1 MRIERMK
8 TLALPLVEND
18 KQPILTAWTDQAV
31 VGVELETSANM
42 SPITMLVQPFKG
54 KVELSGPFTMK
65 RNNFSYAVEPL
76 SANGYYEKIEE
87 ELNKWYLSEGL
98 YEVTMAMPDQFMDAV
113 ESLNELTISNKDV
126 SRMQLS
132 IWNNETNEYEP
143 LVDTKQVF
151 TDKVSTYFNQDGE
164 LRIEIKYGPDPSGEQ
179 TKLPD
184 IELKGGKIMIEIR
197 DLTKRY
203 GSFTALDH
211 LNLSLE
217 EGVVFGFVGANGAG
231 KSTTFSILATLLS
244 PTSGDALINGK
255 SVVKE
260 PKEVRKQIGYMPDF
274 FGVYDQLKVDEYLDF
289 YGASY
294 GIQLVQRQV
303 LIPQLLEL
311 VNLTNKRYEYVDLLS
326 RGMKQRLCLARAL
339 IHDPKVLI
347 LDEPASGL
355 DPRARVEMRD
365 ILRNLKSMGKT
376 ILISSHILPELAEM
390 CDEIGVIDNGKLI
403 AHGNVAAIQ
412 AQLQGEKRIVLK
424 MTDRLD
430 EVRAFLEE
438 DPHISSID
446 VIDNRLE
453 IAFNYRGTDAEQVA
467 LLKKAM
473 LADLPIYALS
483 EEEKDLEDV
492 FMAITK
498 GADNQ

>member
-1 MRIERMK
+1 
-8 TLALPLVEND
+8 
-18 KQPILTAWTDQAV
+18 
-31 VGVELETSANM
+31 
-42 SPITMLVQPFKG
+42 
-54 KVELSGPFTMK
+54 
-65 RNNFSYAVEPL
+65 
-76 SANGYYEKIEE
+76 
-87 ELNKWYLSEGL
+87 
-98 YEVTMAMPDQFMDAV
+98 
-113 ESLNELTISNKDV
+113 
-126 SRMQLS
+126 
-132 IWNNETNEYEP
+132 
-143 LVDTKQVF
+143 
-151 TDKVSTYFNQDGE
+151 
-164 LRIEIKYGPDPSGEQ
+164 
-179 TKLPD
+179 
-184 IELKGGKIMIEIR
+184 MIEIR

-255 SVVKE
+255 SVIKE

-294 GIQLVQRQV
+294 GIVAAERKV

-311 VNLTNKRYEYVDLLS
+311 VKLTNKRHEYVDLLS

-403 AHGNVAAIQ
+403 AHGNVASIQ
-412 AQLQGEKRIVLK
+412 AQLKGEKRIVVK
-424 MTDRLD
+424 VTDRLN

-438 DPHISSID
+438 DPLISSID
-446 VIDNRLE
+446 VMDNRLE
-453 IAFNYRGTDAEQVA
+453 IAFNYRGTDDDQAA
-467 LLKKAM
+467 LLKKAI
-473 LADLPIYALS
+473 LANLPIYALS

>member
-1 MRIERMK
+1 
-8 TLALPLVEND
+8 
-18 KQPILTAWTDQAV
+18 
-31 VGVELETSANM
+31 
-42 SPITMLVQPFKG
+42 
-54 KVELSGPFTMK
+54 
-65 RNNFSYAVEPL
+65 
-76 SANGYYEKIEE
+76 
-87 ELNKWYLSEGL
+87 
-98 YEVTMAMPDQFMDAV
+98 
-113 ESLNELTISNKDV
+113 
-126 SRMQLS
+126 
-132 IWNNETNEYEP
+132 
-143 LVDTKQVF
+143 
-151 TDKVSTYFNQDGE
+151 
-164 LRIEIKYGPDPSGEQ
+164 
-179 TKLPD
+179 
-184 IELKGGKIMIEIR
+184 MIEIR
-197 DLTKRY
+197 DLTKKY

-244 PTSGDALINGK
+244 PTSGDAIINGK
-255 SVVKE
+255 SVIRE

-294 GIQLVQRQV
+294 GIQAAERKV

-311 VNLTNKRYEYVDLLS
+311 VNLMSKRFEYVDLLS

-403 AHGNVAAIQ
+403 AHGNVATIQ
-412 AQLQGEKRIVLK
+412 AQLQGEKRVVVK
-424 MTDRLD
+424 VAERLS

-438 DPHISSID
+438 DPLISSID
-446 VIDNRLE
+446 VIDNRSE
-453 IAFNYRGTDAEQVA
+453 IAFNYRGTDIEQVA

-473 LADLPIYALS
+473 LADLSIYALS
-483 EEEKDLEDV
+483 EVEKDLEDV

>member
-1 MRIERMK
+1 
-8 TLALPLVEND
+8 
-18 KQPILTAWTDQAV
+18 
-31 VGVELETSANM
+31 
-42 SPITMLVQPFKG
+42 
-54 KVELSGPFTMK
+54 
-65 RNNFSYAVEPL
+65 
-76 SANGYYEKIEE
+76 
-87 ELNKWYLSEGL
+87 
-98 YEVTMAMPDQFMDAV
+98 
-113 ESLNELTISNKDV
+113 
-126 SRMQLS
+126 
-132 IWNNETNEYEP
+132 
-143 LVDTKQVF
+143 
-151 TDKVSTYFNQDGE
+151 
-164 LRIEIKYGPDPSGEQ
+164 
-179 TKLPD
+179 
-184 IELKGGKIMIEIR
+184 MIEIR

-274 FGVYDQLKVDEYLDF
+274 FGVYDQLKVEEYLDF

-294 GIQLVQRQV
+294 GIPLAERQI

-365 ILRNLKSMGKT
+365 ILRNLKTMGKT

-412 AQLQGEKRIVLK
+412 AQLQGEKRIVIK
-424 MTDRLD
+424 VTDGLAD
-430 EVRAFLEE
+430 VRTFLEE
-438 DPHISSID
+438 DPAISSID
-446 VIDNRLE
+446 IIDNRLE

-467 LLKKAM
+467 LLKRAI
-473 LADLPIYALS
+473 LADLPIYAVS

>member
-1 MRIERMK
+1 
-8 TLALPLVEND
+8 
-18 KQPILTAWTDQAV
+18 
-31 VGVELETSANM
+31 
-42 SPITMLVQPFKG
+42 
-54 KVELSGPFTMK
+54 
-65 RNNFSYAVEPL
+65 
-76 SANGYYEKIEE
+76 
-87 ELNKWYLSEGL
+87 
-98 YEVTMAMPDQFMDAV
+98 
-113 ESLNELTISNKDV
+113 
-126 SRMQLS
+126 
-132 IWNNETNEYEP
+132 
-143 LVDTKQVF
+143 
-151 TDKVSTYFNQDGE
+151 
-164 LRIEIKYGPDPSGEQ
+164 
-179 TKLPD
+179 
-184 IELKGGKIMIEIR
+184 MIEIR

-294 GIQLVQRQV
+294 GIQLAERQV

-311 VNLTNKRYEYVDLLS
+311 VNLTSKRYEYVDLLS

-424 MTDRLD
+424 VTDQLD
-430 EVRAFLEE
+430 AVRAFLEE

-446 VIDNRLE
+446 VIENRLE
-453 IAFNYRGTDAEQVA
+453 IAFNYRGTNAEQVA
-467 LLKKAM
+467 LLKK
-473 LADLPIYALS
+473 LCLQIYQS
-483 EEEKDLEDV
+483 
-492 FMAITK
+492 MH
-498 GADNQ
+498 

>member
-1 MRIERMK
+1 
-8 TLALPLVEND
+8 
-18 KQPILTAWTDQAV
+18 
-31 VGVELETSANM
+31 
-42 SPITMLVQPFKG
+42 
-54 KVELSGPFTMK
+54 
-65 RNNFSYAVEPL
+65 
-76 SANGYYEKIEE
+76 
-87 ELNKWYLSEGL
+87 
-98 YEVTMAMPDQFMDAV
+98 
-113 ESLNELTISNKDV
+113 
-126 SRMQLS
+126 
-132 IWNNETNEYEP
+132 
-143 LVDTKQVF
+143 
-151 TDKVSTYFNQDGE
+151 
-164 LRIEIKYGPDPSGEQ
+164 
-179 TKLPD
+179 
-184 IELKGGKIMIEIR
+184 MIEIR

-231 KSTTFSILATLLS
+231 KSTTFSILATLLA

-255 SVVKE
+255 SVIKE

-294 GIQLVQRQV
+294 GIVAAERKV

-403 AHGNVAAIQ
+403 AHGNVASIQ
-412 AQLQGEKRIVLK
+412 AQLQGEKRIVIKVTESLN
-424 MTDRLD
+424 

-438 DPHISSID
+438 DPLISSID
-446 VIDNRLE
+446 VMDNRLE
-453 IAFNYRGTDAEQVA
+453 LAFNYRGTDDDQVA
-467 LLKKAM
+467 LLKKAI

>member
-1 MRIERMK
+1 M
-8 TLALPLVEND
+8 
-18 KQPILTAWTDQAV
+18 
-31 VGVELETSANM
+31 
-42 SPITMLVQPFKG
+42 
-54 KVELSGPFTMK
+54 
-65 RNNFSYAVEPL
+65 
-76 SANGYYEKIEE
+76 
-87 ELNKWYLSEGL
+87 
-98 YEVTMAMPDQFMDAV
+98 
-113 ESLNELTISNKDV
+113 
-126 SRMQLS
+126 
-132 IWNNETNEYEP
+132 
-143 LVDTKQVF
+143 
-151 TDKVSTYFNQDGE
+151 
-164 LRIEIKYGPDPSGEQ
+164 
-179 TKLPD
+179 
-184 IELKGGKIMIEIR
+184 
-197 DLTKRY
+197 
-203 GSFTALDH
+203 
-211 LNLSLE
+211 
-217 EGVVFGFVGANGAG
+217 
-231 KSTTFSILATLLS
+231 S

-294 GIQLVQRQV
+294 GIQLAERQV

-311 VNLTNKRYEYVDLLS
+311 VNLTSKRYEYVDLLS

-412 AQLQGEKRIVLK
+412 AQLQGEKRIVMK
-424 MTDRLD
+424 VTDRIN
-430 EVRAFLEE
+430 EVRSYLEE

-446 VIDNRLE
+446 VLEHRLE

-467 LLKKAM
+467 LLKKAI

-498 GADNQ
+498 GADSQ